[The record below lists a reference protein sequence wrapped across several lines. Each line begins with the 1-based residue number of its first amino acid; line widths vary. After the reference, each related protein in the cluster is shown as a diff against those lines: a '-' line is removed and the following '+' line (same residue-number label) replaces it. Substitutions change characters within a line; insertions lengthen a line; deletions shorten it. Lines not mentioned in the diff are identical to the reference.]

1 MFKWIKKRFT
11 PQKTYVLSTLRECQ
25 GDQME
30 AARRLRMTVQELSE
44 RVERMRQQREQTNQQ
59 ADASHNV

>member
-1 MFKWIKKRFT
+1 MFKWIKKKFT

-30 AARRLRMTVQELSE
+30 AARRLRMTVQELSD
-44 RVERMRQQREQTNQQ
+44 RVERMRQQREHTNQQ
-59 ADASHNV
+59 TDVPRNV